1 MRTIRRTS
9 LPTLALAATLA
20 LAGCGSDDTAT
31 ADQTTA
37 SATPTAASETPTE
50 TPSETPTETP
60 TGTPTET
67 PTETE
72 PAQPAADLVVTV
84 QGDDVTPNAQ
94 ELTVQAGEP
103 LTIEF
108 TSDRAGELHVHAKP
122 EQYVEFGEGTTTA
135 ELTID
140 VPGSVEIEE
149 HETGAVVALLE
160 VQP

>member
-1 MRTIRRTS
+1 MRTFRTT
-9 LPTLALAATLA
+9 LPALALAATVA
-20 LAGCGSDDTAT
+20 LAGCGSDDTDTGIETVTAGSAAPSSAAAT
-31 ADQTTA
+31 
-37 SATPTAASETPTE
+37 E
-50 TPSETPTETP
+50 
-60 TGTPTET
+60 TPTET
-67 PTETE
+67 PTETKPAQ

-84 QGDDVTPNAQ
+84 EGDRVTPNAE

-122 EQYVEFGEGTTTA
+122 EQYVEFEQGTTTT

>member
-1 MRTIRRTS
+1 MRTIRRTT
-9 LPTLALAATLA
+9 LPTLALVTALA
-20 LAGCGSDDTAT
+20 LAGCGSDDTET
-31 ADQTTA
+31 AADETTA
-37 SATPTAASETPTE
+37 STTSSPTATPTETSEAP
-50 TPSETPTETP
+50 TPSETPETP
-60 TGTPTET
+60 ET
-67 PTETE
+67 Q
-72 PAQPAADLVVTV
+72 PAQAAADLVVTV
-84 QGDDVTPNAQ
+84 EGDRVTPNAQ
-94 ELTVQAGEP
+94 ELTVAAGEP

-122 EQYVEFGEGTTTA
+122 EQYVEFDEGTTTT

>member
-1 MRTIRRTS
+1 MRTIRRTT

-20 LAGCGSDDTAT
+20 LAGCGSDDTET
-31 ADQTTA
+31 AAEETTA
-37 SATPTAASETPTE
+37 SATPTPTA
-50 TPSETPTETP
+50 TP
-60 TGTPTET
+60 TGTSEAPTET
-67 PTETE
+67 AETE

-84 QGDDVTPNAQ
+84 AGDDVTPNAQ

-122 EQYVEFGEGTTTA
+122 EQYVEFGKGTTTA

>member
-1 MRTIRRTS
+1 MRTIRTT

-20 LAGCGSDDTAT
+20 LAGCGSDDADTA
-31 ADQTTA
+31 ADETTP
-37 SATPTAASETPTE
+37 SVTPTATSEA
-50 TPSETPTETP
+50 PSETPTP
-60 TGTPTET
+60 SGTTA

-72 PAQPAADLVVTV
+72 PPQPAADLVVTV
-84 QGDDVTPNAQ
+84 EGDRVTPNAQ

-108 TSDRAGELHVHAKP
+108 TADRAGELHVHAKP
-122 EQYVEFGEGTTTA
+122 EQYVEFDEGTTTA

-149 HETGAVVALLE
+149 HETGAVVALLD